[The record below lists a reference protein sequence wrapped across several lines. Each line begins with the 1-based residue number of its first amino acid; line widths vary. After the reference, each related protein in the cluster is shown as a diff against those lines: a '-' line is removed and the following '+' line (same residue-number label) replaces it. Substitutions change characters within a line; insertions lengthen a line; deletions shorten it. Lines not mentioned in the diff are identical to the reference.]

1 MTNFTDVFLD
11 LIKKCRIRLSG
22 DLLLVLSFCIIAS
35 CSITYT
41 YSGKR
46 PKLEGLSVT
55 AEPVYLSQGASLDIT
70 NIIQT
75 EVTMNDT
82 DDIQYIVRNEDGSPS
97 TTMRVVKGE
106 LQADEPGTGY
116 LYIYING
123 EASQTGIPVHVY
135 ETEAEKEEAVLVHEQ
150 LKQNEVLETDPVPA
164 AVSPAAE
171 VSADTPVTVSSG
183 MDAEIPAAMISDDGR
198 SVVFGPRP
206 AVTGL
211 TQVFKPDY
219 YSGASSGEGR
229 EYIALVIDGV
239 RTDKPVVMLFGEKV
253 NITAWTSQKSDLL
266 PWIWKITPE
275 GERILLSAAEF
286 TWETSDAGVIA
297 VEDGV
302 PGIAGEGEADLTGT
316 LEGSVIHL
324 HVTVTDPGEITDFN
338 TESDDPYTL
347 DFTEDSVSYRS
358 EKTFYWPTELPE
370 KTDKKVKIKGGRIY
384 QCGSQYYYLEDDIET
399 EWEEDFLNDAEAADG
414 MIRLSQGLTLMEGDN
429 LSGIVPGVVFRH
441 HDQFWVYTGS
451 DEPGE
456 PYEDDDGWIDIS
468 ELFDGQD
475 DYDPGADT
483 GPESDA
489 LSYPD
494 AQFNPYPG
502 TISSN
507 CTYAVWALA
516 NQALGVRLPNWGDAG
531 NWYRRA
537 GISGYPTGQNP
548 APYSIVVWD
557 HHVGFVTEVS
567 EDGTMMYVKE
577 GNVGGRYREAWWPV
591 SESRHGQ
598 KLYGFIYLTNDHG
611 DAIQA
616 KSVEITAGFE
626 GTEDDFL
633 KTLEE
638 LGLEPGER
646 SEEYS
651 EDIEEGY
658 IISYTTG
665 ELAVGSVVNYTVSLG
680 EEPKIVIDDTVLDE
694 LIGMTKEDLLIWFD
708 KHGLIAGAETVEESD
723 QETGIVLQVV
733 KGSYKE
739 GEEVDFTTSEK
750 KPEPT
755 NTPTTEPEPTTI
767 PTAEPMAEPTSEPT
781 STPNVEPTDDP
792 ETEQVND
799 STSEETEEPAAAPE
813 EAPAADP
820 FEDFS
825 PTTEPV
831 TEPASEP
838 ESAEEPTV
846 VPEGITLPAEES
858 SEPKI
863 PVESE
868 VVPSETPC

>member
-1 MTNFTDVFLD
+1 MTNFTDVFRD
-11 LIKKCRIRLSG
+11 LIKKCTIRLSG

-46 PKLEGLSVT
+46 PKPEGLSVT
-55 AEPVYLSQGASLDIT
+55 AEPVYLSQGASVDIT
-70 NIIQT
+70 NVIQT
-75 EVTMNDT
+75 EVTVNDT
-82 DDIQYIVRNEDGSPS
+82 DDIQYVVRNEDGSPS

-150 LKQNEVLETDPVPA
+150 LKQNEILENDSIPA
-164 AVSPAAE
+164 AAKPIAE
-171 VSADTPVTVSSG
+171 ETAETPVTVSSG

-211 TQVFKPDY
+211 TQVFIPDY

-253 NITAWTSQKSDLL
+253 NITVWTSQKTDLL

-302 PGIAGEGEADLTGT
+302 PVIAGEGEADLTGT

-358 EKTFYWPTELPE
+358 EKTFCWPTELPE

-441 HDQFWVYTGS
+441 HDQFWVYEGGE
-451 DEPGE
+451 DEPVE
-456 PYEDDDGWIDIS
+456 PMENDNAWIEIS
-468 ELFDGQD
+468 DLFEENED

-502 TISSN
+502 SISSN

-537 GISGYPTGQNP
+537 GISGYPTGQKP
-548 APYSIVVWD
+548 ASYSIVVWD
-557 HHVGFVTEVS
+557 HHVGFVTAVS

-577 GNVGGRYREAWWPV
+577 GNASGRYREAWWPV
-591 SESRHGQ
+591 ASSRHGQ
-598 KLYGFIYLTNDHG
+598 SLYGFIYLTNDHG

-616 KSVEITAGFE
+616 KIVEVTEGFSD
-626 GTEDDFL
+626 TEEAFL
-633 KTLEE
+633 AKLAE

-646 SEEYS
+646 TEAYS
-651 EDIEEGY
+651 DEVEEGH

-680 EEPKIVIDDTVLDE
+680 PEPEVVIDDDVMQDLV
-694 LIGMTKEDLLIWFD
+694 GMTKDELLAWFD
-708 KHGLIAGAETVEESD
+708 KNGLIAGTEAIEESD
-723 QETGIVLQVV
+723 QETGIVLRVAR
-733 KGSYKE
+733 GRYKE
-739 GEEVDFTTSEK
+739 GEEVDFTTSRK
-750 KPEPT
+750 KPEEILDPT
-755 NTPTTEPEPTTI
+755 AEPTTEPEPSIEPDPVAEQVIEPEPSEQPADTPAPSEEAVPSSDPI
-767 PTAEPMAEPTSEPT
+767 PS
-781 STPNVEPTDDP
+781 DDP
-792 ETEQVND
+792 GETPV
-799 STSEETEEPAAAPE
+799 EEPAI
-813 EAPAADP
+813 PAESSETPATETP
-820 FEDFS
+820 V
-825 PTTEPV
+825 EPV
-831 TEPASEP
+831 TTDIP
-838 ESAEEPTV
+838 EEPQD
-846 VPEGITLPAEES
+846 PPAE
-858 SEPKI
+858 
-863 PVESE
+863 VT
-868 VVPSETPC
+868 ETPAETPAT

>member
-1 MTNFTDVFLD
+1 MTNFTDIFRN

-46 PKLEGLSVT
+46 PKPEGLSIT
-55 AEPVYLSQGASLDIT
+55 AEPVYLSQGASVDIT
-70 NIIQT
+70 NVIQT
-75 EVTMNDT
+75 EVTANDT

-164 AVSPAAE
+164 AASPAAE

-211 TQVFKPDY
+211 TQVFIPDY

-239 RTDKPVVMLFGEKV
+239 RTDKPAVMLFGEKV
-253 NITAWTSQKSDLL
+253 NITAWTAQKTDLL

-548 APYSIVVWD
+548 APYSIIVWD

-567 EDGTMMYVKE
+567 EDGQMVYIRE
-577 GNVGGRYREAWWPV
+577 GNYSGMYHEGWWPAYGD
-591 SESRHGQ
+591 RHGQ
-598 KLYGFIYLTNDHG
+598 KRYGYIWLSG
-611 DAIQA
+611 
-616 KSVEITAGFE
+616 S
-626 GTEDDFL
+626 GTSDISE
-633 KTLEE
+633 EE
-638 LGLEPGER
+638 LAEMEKEQAAREEAETEQKETEETIVISDGYYAGNNETALLQDLAEKGLSAGTR
-646 SEEYS
+646 SEAYS
-651 EDIEEGY
+651 NTAEAGT
-658 IISYTTG
+658 IIAHDSGTFAKG
-665 ELAVGSVVNYTVSLG
+665 AAVNYTVSLG
-680 EEPKIVIDDTVLDE
+680 KEQVTEE
-694 LIGMTKEDLLIWFD
+694 
-708 KHGLIAGAETVEESD
+708 
-723 QETGIVLQVV
+723 
-733 KGSYKE
+733 
-739 GEEVDFTTSEK
+739 
-750 KPEPT
+750 
-755 NTPTTEPEPTTI
+755 
-767 PTAEPMAEPTSEPT
+767 TAEPSLTPEASASASASSVPSASASASASAPAPSVSEITETVVPSASASAPAPSVSEITVIAAPAETSEPVN
-781 STPNVEPTDDP
+781 TPVPSV
-792 ETEQVND
+792 TEIEASPSAAASSAPAESAPVP
-799 STSEETEEPAAAPE
+799 SVKEIVPAA
-813 EAPAADP
+813 
-820 FEDFS
+820 
-825 PTTEPV
+825 
-831 TEPASEP
+831 
-838 ESAEEPTV
+838 
-846 VPEGITLPAEES
+846 
-858 SEPKI
+858 
-863 PVESE
+863 
-868 VVPSETPC
+868 SETPSASAAGEE